1 MLNKQTTL
9 YLYRGASTSI
19 EFDFRNFEFKNNSK
33 CIFTISNLCKNSKLL
48 QFEFTESKKYTMIIT
63 DEFTTSLKDN
73 KYLYNIMYI
82 VGDERYPQCADSD
95 IIVRNVV
102 NAYDGNSN

>member
-9 YLYRGASTSI
+9 YLYRGASSTI
-19 EFDFRNFEFKNNSK
+19 DFDFSNFDFAVGSK
-33 CIFTISNLCKNSKLL
+33 CVFTISNLCKKENLL
-48 QFEFTESKKYTMIIT
+48 QFEFTEKKKYTMIIT
-63 DEFTTSLKDN
+63 DEFTKTLKDN

-82 VGDERYPQCADSD
+82 GNGERYPQCADSD

>member
-9 YLYRGASTSI
+9 YLYRGASSSI
-19 EFDFRNFEFKNNSK
+19 DFDFTNFNFNNGK
-33 CIFTISNLCKNSKLL
+33 CVFTISNLCKNDKLL
-48 QFEFTESKKYTMIIT
+48 QLEFNLNKKYTIIIPDEFTET
-63 DEFTTSLKDN
+63 LKDN

-102 NAYDGNSN
+102 NAYESK